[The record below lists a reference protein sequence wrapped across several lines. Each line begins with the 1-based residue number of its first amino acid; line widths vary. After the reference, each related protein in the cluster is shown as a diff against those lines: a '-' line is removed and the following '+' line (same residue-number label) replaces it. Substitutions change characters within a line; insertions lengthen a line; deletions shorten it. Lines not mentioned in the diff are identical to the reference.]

1 MGWGQAAKCASV
13 AAGIDSN
20 PVSSNSPTPRRAEP
34 PADAHASPSP
44 AERRTRGA
52 PLSGPLARVERAA
65 NVAARR
71 LRLNGAVEAGAR
83 WSPLPLLI
91 AVSALAYVKVA
102 PSGEPGPWGRG
113 VIVSCLGLA
122 VLTTV
127 AVVVRAWRTTARAE
141 EGALALDRH
150 HGLEDRLTSALAFG
164 RRLQADAAAPRA
176 ASDEELARSFMGL
189 AIADALAR
197 APRLDPRG
205 AVPLRAPAQW
215 GAPLS
220 LILGLGILG
229 ALEVRQPA
237 AVIPELAPPPTDRV
251 TLFSDDVE
259 LLRGAA
265 DELERVTETP
275 EALTNV
281 REFNRLV
288 EDLAAERLDRREA
301 FARLDALEREI
312 RGSGRELESLE
323 QELKALG
330 EELERAA
337 LSRPAGEALSAA
349 QLADAEQAL
358 RELAER
364 LRRREDPPSKA
375 ELEELRRSLERA
387 SEVSSAKKDGQGA
400 SAERSSLEAER
411 QRLLRKQAEGTA
423 TDADRRAL
431 ERTERQLERL
441 GRRRGGDPGSGEQ
454 GQTEPLSELDRK
466 LAEAAREL
474 AEAQGKSSDFID
486 QSADAVGRVQQK
498 QLSQKEKEQLLER
511 MREMRDMLRQQRG
524 GEQQEEWAERM
535 RRLQQKARGQQAGEG
550 EGKPG
555 ASAKPG
561 QPSGM
566 TLGPDGRP
574 IPMPGG
580 GQRPGQGGPGE
591 GEQPGGSGSEAGSGH
606 DPGLRGDEASP
617 PQGRTE
623 DVMAVAP
630 DTGEGTASSEVIYSA
645 AQRGFASGEYKRIFT
660 EYETVAEDV
669 IEREGIPPGYRSHVR
684 RYFQLIRPRE

>member
-1 MGWGQAAKCASV
+1 
-13 AAGIDSN
+13 
-20 PVSSNSPTPRRAEP
+20 
-34 PADAHASPSP
+34 
-44 AERRTRGA
+44 
-52 PLSGPLARVERAA
+52 
-65 NVAARR
+65 
-71 LRLNGAVEAGAR
+71 LRINGALDALVR

-91 AVSALAYVKVA
+91 AVGALTYVKVT
-102 PSGEPGPWGRG
+102 PPGGLGPGTRG

-122 VLTTV
+122 VLTTLV
-127 AVVVRAWRTTARAE
+127 VVVRTWRATAQGE

-150 HGLEDRLTSALAFG
+150 HALEDRLTSALAFG
-164 RRLQADAAAPRA
+164 RRLQGERA
-176 ASDEELARSFMGL
+176 SRDSSDDDRLGRSFMEL
-189 AIADALAR
+189 AIADAVSR

-205 AVPLRAPAQW
+205 AVPLRLPAQW

-220 LILGLGILG
+220 LVLGLGILG
-229 ALEVRQPA
+229 TLEVQRPQ
-237 AVIPELAPPPTDRV
+237 VVVPELPPPTDRV
-251 TLFSDDVE
+251 TLFADDVE
-259 LLRGAA
+259 LLREVAE
-265 DELERVTETP
+265 ELERTAETP
-275 EALTNV
+275 EALANV

-323 QELKALG
+323 QDLKAMG

-337 LSRPAGEALSAA
+337 LSRPAGEALRAER
-349 QLADAEQAL
+349 LADAEQAL
-358 RELAER
+358 RDLAER

-375 ELEELRRSLERA
+375 ELEELRKSLERA
-387 SEVSSAKKDGQGA
+387 SEALSSKGDPQGT

-411 QRLLRKQAEGTA
+411 QRLLKKQAEGTA

-441 GRRRGGDPGSGEQ
+441 GRRRGDSASQ
-454 GQTEPLSELDRK
+454 GHRDEPLSELDRQ
-466 LAEAAREL
+466 LAQAAREL
-474 AEAQGKSSDFID
+474 AEAQGRSSDFID
-486 QSADAVGRVQQK
+486 QGADAVSRVKQK

-511 MREMRDMLRQQRG
+511 MREMRDMLRQQKG
-524 GEQQEEWAERM
+524 GEQQKEWAERM
-535 RRLQQKARGQQAGEG
+535 RRLQQKARGGQQGDGG
-550 EGKPG
+550 EGKPRPG
-555 ASAKPG
+555 SAGPG
-561 QPSGM
+561 QPSGV
-566 TLGPDGRP
+566 TLGPDGQP
-574 IPMPGG
+574 IPMPNGSDA
-580 GQRPGQGGPGE
+580 GQAPGRAGSGE
-591 GEQPGGSGSEAGSGH
+591 GDQPGGNGPQPGGGH
-606 DPGLRGDEASP
+606 DPDLRGDEASS
-617 PQGRTE
+617 PQGQTE